1 MKTKINLISLIFLSG
16 ILLFGYTNCE
26 ELEGTKT
33 SSSVD
38 SSNQLSNGEGY
49 SGVQYNSFDTLN
61 SCFTSIMEPVSTVTI
76 IGGVPHLTREN
87 CQDIT
92 PRPISESIIAD
103 HNNEVA
109 LYEELLYDRNDF
121 SASEIL
127 CRGDRIDDSTGNRE
141 VADVQIRRDN
151 GQFFA
156 NIKLGLYDANSG
168 QLLNA
173 AQTDNYEFQKRI
185 TNQSNGLTI
194 INYAP
199 KAGTDSEA
207 NYHMAVRQDPND
219 GKLYSIVS
227 QAVQLAPGET
237 PPPVESLL
245 TIEMME
251 CYMHEEFPGSGG
263 TTVNQPTGNGP
274 RPTPPQAP

>member
-1 MKTKINLISLIFLSG
+1 MKTKINLISLILLSG

-38 SSNQLSNGEGY
+38 NNNQLSNGEGY

-61 SCFTSIMEPVSTVTI
+61 NCFTSIMEPVSTVTI

-87 CQDIT
+87 CLDIT

-103 HNNEVA
+103 HNKEVA
-109 LYEELLYDRNDF
+109 LYEELLFDRADF

-127 CRGDRIDDSTGNRE
+127 CRGDRIDDNTGNRE

-156 NIKLGLYDANSG
+156 NIKLGIYDSTSG
-168 QLLNA
+168 RLLNA
-173 AQTDNYEFQKRI
+173 AQTNNYEFQKRI
-185 TNQSNGLTI
+185 TNQTNGLTI

-199 KAGTDSEA
+199 KAGADSEA
-207 NYHMAVRQDPND
+207 NYHMAVRQDPNN
-219 GKLYSIVS
+219 GKLYSIVGQGVQGAPS
-227 QAVQLAPGET
+227 QT
-237 PPPVESLL
+237 PPPVETIL

-263 TTVNQPTGNGP
+263 RIVNQPQTPNSS
-274 RPTPPQAP
+274 PTPQNP

>member
-16 ILLFGYTNCE
+16 LLLFGYTNCE

-61 SCFTSIMEPVSTVTI
+61 SCFTSIIEPVSTVTI
-76 IGGVPHLTREN
+76 ISGVPHLTREN

-103 HNNEVA
+103 HNKEVA
-109 LYEELLYDRNDF
+109 LYEELLFDRADF

-127 CRGDRIDDSTGNRE
+127 CRGNRINDNTGNRE

-156 NIKLGLYDANSG
+156 NIKLGIYDANTG
-168 QLLNA
+168 QLINA

-185 TNQSNGLTI
+185 TNQNNGLTI

-199 KAGTDSEA
+199 KTGSDSEA
-207 NYHMAVRQDPND
+207 NYHMAVRQDPDD

-227 QAVQLAPGET
+227 QIVQMAPGET
-237 PPPVESLL
+237 PPPIETVL

-274 RPTPPQAP
+274 RPTPPAP

>member
-61 SCFTSIMEPVSTVTI
+61 NCFTSIMEPVSTVTI

-87 CQDIT
+87 CHDIT

-109 LYEELLYDRNDF
+109 LYEELLFDRADF

-127 CRGDRIDDSTGNRE
+127 CRGDRIDDSTDNRE

-156 NIKLGLYDANSG
+156 NIKLGLYDAISG

-185 TNQSNGLTI
+185 TNQSNGITI

-237 PPPVESLL
+237 PPSVESLL